1 MCAEVKAS
9 ADLDATQVRQRANEL
24 ESRVSATRNDALAH
38 PLIHPKSPDEKL
50 RDPHAG
56 GVAH

>member
-1 MCAEVKAS
+1 
-9 ADLDATQVRQRANEL
+9 LDATQVRQRANEL

-38 PLIHPKSPDEKL
+38 PLIHPKSSDEKL